1 MSRRRLRETTM
12 RNARLLVG
20 LMAIVCVAGCAH
32 PMSVR
37 PDTTKLS
44 GAAQTGRV
52 SKAVGLYISPDN
64 LNKQV
69 TTSGGGGD
77 KVSYKPYADM
87 QAGLYQV
94 LGNVFQDVDVL
105 KSMSDV
111 GTIAKHSIAYVA
123 VPEITTTSSSSGI
136 FTWMATDFT
145 ISVTCRFTD
154 VAGRPVTS
162 VSATGTGHADFS
174 ELKHNMSLAGQLAA
188 NDALQKLQV
197 ALQQAPEL
205 PK

>member
-1 MSRRRLRETTM
+1 MTDPRII
-12 RNARLLVG
+12 VG
-20 LMAIVCVAGCAH
+20 LVAIACVAGCAH

-37 PDTTKLS
+37 PDTGKIPV
-44 GAAQTGRV
+44 AADTGRV
-52 SKAVGLYISPDN
+52 PKAVGLYISPEN
-64 LNKQV
+64 LNKEV
-69 TTSGGGGD
+69 TTAGGGGD

-87 QAGLYQV
+87 NAGLYQV

-123 VPEITTTSSSSGI
+123 APEITTTSSSSGV

-145 ISVTCRFTD
+145 ISVTCKFTD

-174 ELKHNMSLAGQLAA
+174 DLKHNFSLAGQLAA

-205 PK
+205 RK

>member
-1 MSRRRLRETTM
+1 M

-145 ISVTCRFTD
+145 VVVTCRVTD
-154 VAGRPVTS
+154 AEGRDVTA
-162 VSATGTGHADFS
+162 VSATGVGKADSAEVRHDFS
-174 ELKHNMSLAGQLAA
+174 IAGERASL
-188 NDALQKLQV
+188 DALQKLQSAFLQAQ
-197 ALQQAPEL
+197 AL
-205 PK
+205 K